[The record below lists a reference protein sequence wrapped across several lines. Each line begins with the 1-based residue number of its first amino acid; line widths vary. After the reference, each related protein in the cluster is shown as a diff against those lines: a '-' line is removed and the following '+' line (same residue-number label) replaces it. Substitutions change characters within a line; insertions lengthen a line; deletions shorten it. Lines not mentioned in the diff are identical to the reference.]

1 MNNPGKKELELLE
14 NITIQIYKS
23 DNECGYYYSIYDTA
37 KYDLEDCD
45 EIDGGLCTSDMANAV
60 EMAMSQA
67 LDLVKRNI
75 NECHSAN
82 VAEYES
88 LSDDDKEEVDQRISD
103 MKQSD
108 ADNDDGWDGTEA
120 QYLAWA
126 LEELWANKDH
136 DNLTNEIAQET
147 SDEIIKDLKVGED
160 YQQEEYKN
168 L

>member
-1 MNNPGKKELELLE
+1 MKNNKPVELIEE
-14 NITIQIYKS
+14 MTIKIFQS
-23 DNECGYYYSIYDTA
+23 SNGGGYYYSIYDTVDNIDDA
-37 KYDLEDCD
+37 L
-45 EIDGGLCTSDMANAV
+45 EIDGGLCTSDITNAL
-60 EMAMSQA
+60 EMATDQA

-108 ADNDDGWDGTEA
+108 ADNDDGWNGTEA

-126 LEELWANKDH
+126 LEELWANKNH
-136 DNLTNEIAQET
+136 DNLANEIAQET

>member
-1 MNNPGKKELELLE
+1 MNTPKKKELELLE

-45 EIDGGLCTSDMANAV
+45 EMDGGLCTSDLANAV
-60 EMAMSQA
+60 EMATSQA

-88 LSDDDKEEVDQRISD
+88 LSDDDKKEVDQRISD

-108 ADNDDGWDGTEA
+108 ADNEDGWDGTEA

-126 LEELWANKDH
+126 LEELRANK
-136 DNLTNEIAQET
+136 EK
-147 SDEIIKDLKVGED
+147 DEIVKESVDKVVDSLNLDEEV
-160 YQQEEYKN
+160 QQEEYKN